1 MWQGPPSLHN
11 YGVDL
16 MKIVVT
22 PPAFCKSE
30 YLKSKLSS
38 LFPNT
43 VYNEKNDYLSESE
56 LIVFLK
62 DADAAIIGRDPFT
75 KSTLEALPQLKMISK
90 YGVGLDNLD
99 IPSIKEKGVGL
110 TVTAGTNKRSVA
122 ELTLSFMLGLC
133 HRIFIGAERIKRG
146 EWIREG
152 GRDLSGKKI
161 GIIGCGNVGKE
172 VVRILKPFGC
182 VILVCDIEDRSE
194 FCSDQGVTESSFES
208 LIEKSDIVTLHVPL
222 TSLTR
227 DMIDEVILRKMHANA
242 YLINTSR
249 GPVVK
254 TSALHEA
261 LVSKEISGAA
271 LDVFCSEPPDDIEFL
286 QLSNLMVTPHIGGNS
301 VEAVEAMGQAAID
314 NLVEFFEK

>member
-1 MWQGPPSLHN
+1 
-11 YGVDL
+11 
-16 MKIVVT
+16 MKVVVT

-43 VYNEKNDYLSESE
+43 VYSQKNNYLSESE
-56 LIVFLK
+56 LIGFLK
-62 DADAAIIGRDPFT
+62 NADAAIIGRDSIT
-75 KSTLEALPQLKMISK
+75 KATLEALPQLKIISK

-99 IPSIKEKGVGL
+99 IFSIKEKGVEL
-110 TVTAGTNKRSVA
+110 AVTAGTNKRSVA

-133 HRIFIGAERIKRG
+133 HRTFIGAERIKRG

-152 GRDLSGKKI
+152 GHNLSGKTI

-172 VVRILKPFGC
+172 VVHLLKPFGC

-194 FCSDQGVTESSFES
+194 FCSDQGVTESSMGS

-222 TSLTR
+222 TDLTR
-227 DMIDEVILRKMHANA
+227 NMIDETVLRKMQANA

-249 GPVVK
+249 GAVVNA
-254 TSALHEA
+254 SALHKA
-261 LVSKEISGAA
+261 LVSGEISGAA
-271 LDVFCSEPPDDIEFL
+271 LDVFCSEPPDDMAFL
-286 QLSNLMVTPHIGGNS
+286 ELPNLMVTPHIGGNS

-314 NLVEFFEK
+314 NLVEFFKK

>member
-1 MWQGPPSLHN
+1 
-11 YGVDL
+11 
-16 MKIVVT
+16 MKVVVT

-43 VYNEKNDYLSESE
+43 VYSEKNNYLSESE
-56 LIVFLK
+56 LIGFLK
-62 DADAAIIGRDPFT
+62 DADAAIIGRDSIT
-75 KSTLEALPQLKMISK
+75 KATLEALPQLKIISK

-99 IPSIKEKGVGL
+99 IFSIKEKGVEL
-110 TVTAGTNKRSVA
+110 AVTAGTNKRSVA

-133 HRIFIGAERIKRG
+133 HRTFIGAERIKRG

-152 GRDLSGKKI
+152 GHNLSGKTI
-161 GIIGCGNVGKE
+161 GIMGCGNVGKE
-172 VVRILKPFGC
+172 VVHLLKPFGC

-194 FCSDQGVTESSFES
+194 FCRDQGVTESSMGS
-208 LIEKSDIVTLHVPL
+208 LIEESDIVTLHVPL
-222 TSLTR
+222 TDLTR
-227 DMIDEVILRKMHANA
+227 NMIDESVLRKMQANA

-249 GPVVK
+249 GAVVK

-261 LVSKEISGAA
+261 LVSGEISGAA
-271 LDVFCSEPPDDIEFL
+271 LDVFCSEPPDDMAFL
-286 QLSNLMVTPHIGGNS
+286 ELPNLMVTPHIGGNS

-314 NLVEFFEK
+314 NLVEFFKK

>member
-1 MWQGPPSLHN
+1 
-11 YGVDL
+11 
-16 MKIVVT
+16 MKVVVT

-43 VYNEKNDYLSESE
+43 VYSQKNNYLSESE
-56 LIVFLK
+56 LIGFLK
-62 DADAAIIGRDPFT
+62 DADAAIIGRDSIT
-75 KSTLEALPQLKMISK
+75 KATLEALPQLKIISK

-99 IPSIKEKGVGL
+99 ISSIIEKGVEL
-110 TVTAGTNKRSVA
+110 AVTAGTNKRSVA
-122 ELTLSFMLGLC
+122 ELALSFMLGLC
-133 HRIFIGAERIKRG
+133 HRTFIGAERIKRG

-152 GRDLSGKKI
+152 GHNLSGKTI

-172 VVRILKPFGC
+172 VVHLLKPFGC

-194 FCSDQGVTESSFES
+194 FCRDQEVTESSIGS

-222 TSLTR
+222 TDLTR
-227 DMIDEVILRKMHANA
+227 NMIDETVLRKMQANA

-249 GPVVK
+249 GAVVK
-254 TSALHEA
+254 PSALHKA
-261 LVSKEISGAA
+261 LVSGEISGAA
-271 LDVFCSEPPDDIEFL
+271 LDVFCSEPPDDMAFL
-286 QLSNLMVTPHIGGNS
+286 ELPNLMVTPHIGGNS

-314 NLVEFFEK
+314 NLVEFFKK

>member
-1 MWQGPPSLHN
+1 
-11 YGVDL
+11 
-16 MKIVVT
+16 MKVVVT

-43 VYNEKNDYLSESE
+43 VYSQKNNYLSESE
-56 LIVFLK
+56 LIGFLK
-62 DADAAIIGRDPFT
+62 NADAAIIGRDSIT
-75 KSTLEALPQLKMISK
+75 KATLEALPQLKIISK

-99 IPSIKEKGVGL
+99 IFSIKEKGVEL
-110 TVTAGTNKRSVA
+110 AVTAGTNKRSVA

-133 HRIFIGAERIKRG
+133 HRTFIGAERIKRG

-152 GRDLSGKKI
+152 GHNLSGKTI
-161 GIIGCGNVGKE
+161 GIMGCGNVGKE
-172 VVRILKPFGC
+172 VVHLLKPFGC

-194 FCSDQGVTESSFES
+194 FCRDQGVTESSMGS

-222 TSLTR
+222 TDLTR
-227 DMIDEVILRKMHANA
+227 NMIDETVLRKMQANA

-249 GPVVK
+249 GAVVNP
-254 TSALHEA
+254 SGLHKA
-261 LVSKEISGAA
+261 LVSGEISGAA
-271 LDVFCSEPPDDIEFL
+271 LDVFCSEPPDDMAFL
-286 QLSNLMVTPHIGGNS
+286 ELPNLMVTPHIGGNS

-314 NLVEFFEK
+314 NLVEFFKK

>member
-1 MWQGPPSLHN
+1 
-11 YGVDL
+11 
-16 MKIVVT
+16 MKVVVT

-30 YLKSKLSS
+30 HLKSKLSS

-56 LIVFLK
+56 LIEFLK
-62 DADAAIIGRDPFT
+62 DADAAIIGRDPVT
-75 KSTLEALPQLKMISK
+75 KTTLEVLPQLKMISK

-133 HRIFIGAERIKRG
+133 HRTFIGAERLKRG

-152 GRDLSGKKI
+152 GRDLSGKII
-161 GIIGCGNVGKE
+161 GVIGCGNVGKE
-172 VVRILKPFGC
+172 VVHLLKPFGC
-182 VILVCDIEDRSE
+182 VVLVCDIEDRSA
-194 FCSDQGVTESSFES
+194 FCRDQGVTESSFES

-222 TSLTR
+222 TDLTR
-227 DMIDEVILRKMHANA
+227 DMINEVILRKMQANA

-249 GPVVK
+249 GPVVNP
-254 TSALHEA
+254 SALHES
-261 LVSKEISGAA
+261 LVSGGISGAA
-271 LDVFCSEPPDDIEFL
+271 LDVFCSEPPDDMEFL
-286 QLSNLMVTPHIGGNS
+286 QLPNLMVTPHIGGNS

>member
-1 MWQGPPSLHN
+1 
-11 YGVDL
+11 
-16 MKIVVT
+16 MKVVVT

-43 VYNEKNDYLSESE
+43 VYSQKNNYLSESE
-56 LIVFLK
+56 LIGFLK
-62 DADAAIIGRDPFT
+62 NADAAIIGRDSIT
-75 KSTLEALPQLKMISK
+75 KATLEALPQLKIISK

-99 IPSIKEKGVGL
+99 ISSIIEKGVEL
-110 TVTAGTNKRSVA
+110 AVTAGTNKRSVA

-133 HRIFIGAERIKRG
+133 HRTFIGAERIKRG

-152 GRDLSGKKI
+152 GHNLSGKTI
-161 GIIGCGNVGKE
+161 GIMGCGNVGKE
-172 VVRILKPFGC
+172 VVHLLKPFGC

-194 FCSDQGVTESSFES
+194 FCRDQGVTESSMGS

-222 TSLTR
+222 TDLTR
-227 DMIDEVILRKMHANA
+227 NMIDETVLRKMQANA

-249 GPVVK
+249 GAVLNA
-254 TSALHEA
+254 SALHKA
-261 LVSKEISGAA
+261 LVSGEISGAA
-271 LDVFCSEPPDDIEFL
+271 LDVFCSEPPDDMAFL
-286 QLSNLMVTPHIGGNS
+286 ELPNLMVTPHIGGNS

-314 NLVEFFEK
+314 NLVEFFKK

>member
-1 MWQGPPSLHN
+1 
-11 YGVDL
+11 
-16 MKIVVT
+16 MKVVVT

-30 YLKSKLSS
+30 HLKSKLSS

-43 VYNEKNDYLSESE
+43 VYNEKNDYLTESE
-56 LIVFLK
+56 LIEFLK
-62 DADAAIIGRDPFT
+62 DADAAIIGRDPVT
-75 KSTLEALPQLKMISK
+75 KTTLEVLPQLKMISK

-133 HRIFIGAERIKRG
+133 HRTFIGAERLKRG

-152 GRDLSGKKI
+152 GRDLSGKTI
-161 GIIGCGNVGKE
+161 GVIGCGNVGKE
-172 VVRILKPFGC
+172 VVHLLKPFGC
-182 VILVCDIEDRSE
+182 VVFVCDIEDRSE
-194 FCSDQGVTESSFES
+194 FCHDQGVTESSFES

-222 TSLTR
+222 TDLTR
-227 DMIDEVILRKMHANA
+227 DMINEVILRKMQANA

-249 GPVVK
+249 GPVVNP
-254 TSALHEA
+254 SALHES
-261 LVSKEISGAA
+261 LVSGGISGAA
-271 LDVFCSEPPDDIEFL
+271 LDVFCSEPPDDMGFL
-286 QLSNLMVTPHIGGNS
+286 QLPNLMVTPHIGGNS

>member
-1 MWQGPPSLHN
+1 
-11 YGVDL
+11 
-16 MKIVVT
+16 MKVVVT

-30 YLKSKLSS
+30 NLKSKLSN

-43 VYNEKNDYLSESE
+43 VYNDKNDYLSESE
-56 LIVFLK
+56 LIDFLK
-62 DADAAIIGRDPFT
+62 DADAAIIGRDPVT
-75 KSTLEALPQLKMISK
+75 KATLVALPQLKMISK

-133 HRIFIGAERIKRG
+133 HQTFIGAERLKRG

-152 GRDLSGKKI
+152 GHDLSGKTI

-172 VVRILKPFGC
+172 VVHLLKPFGG

-194 FCSDQGVTESSFES
+194 FCRDQGVTESSFES

-222 TSLTR
+222 TDLTR
-227 DMIDEVILRKMHANA
+227 DMIDEAILRKMQASA

-249 GPVVK
+249 GPVVNPF
-254 TSALHEA
+254 ALHEA
-261 LVSKEISGAA
+261 LVSGEISGAA
-271 LDVFCSEPPDDIEFL
+271 LDVFCSEPPDDMEFL
-286 QLSNLMVTPHIGGNS
+286 QLANLMVTPHIGGNS

-314 NLVEFFEK
+314 NLADFFKK

>member
-1 MWQGPPSLHN
+1 
-11 YGVDL
+11 
-16 MKIVVT
+16 MKVVVT

-43 VYNEKNDYLSESE
+43 VYSQKNNYLSESE
-56 LIVFLK
+56 LIGFLK
-62 DADAAIIGRDPFT
+62 NADAAIIGRDSIT
-75 KSTLEALPQLKMISK
+75 KATLEALPQLKIISK

-99 IPSIKEKGVGL
+99 IFSIKEKGVEL
-110 TVTAGTNKRSVA
+110 AVTAGTNKRSVA

-133 HRIFIGAERIKRG
+133 HRTFIGAERIKRG

-152 GRDLSGKKI
+152 GHNLSGKTI
-161 GIIGCGNVGKE
+161 GIMGCGNVGKE
-172 VVRILKPFGC
+172 VVHLLKPFGC

-194 FCSDQGVTESSFES
+194 FCRDQGVTESSIGS

-222 TSLTR
+222 TDLTR
-227 DMIDEVILRKMHANA
+227 NMIDETVLRKMQANA

-249 GPVVK
+249 GAVVNA
-254 TSALHEA
+254 SALHKA
-261 LVSKEISGAA
+261 LVSGEISGAA
-271 LDVFCSEPPDDIEFL
+271 LDVFCSEPPDDMAFL
-286 QLSNLMVTPHIGGNS
+286 ELPNLMVTPHIGGNS

-314 NLVEFFEK
+314 NLVEFFKK

>member
-1 MWQGPPSLHN
+1 
-11 YGVDL
+11 
-16 MKIVVT
+16 MKVVVT

-30 YLKSKLSS
+30 HLRTKLSS

-56 LIVFLK
+56 LVEFLK
-62 DADAAIIGRDPFT
+62 DADAAIIGRDPVT
-75 KSTLEALPQLKMISK
+75 KATLEALPQLKIISK

-99 IPSIKEKGVGL
+99 IPSIKEKGVEL
-110 TVTAGTNKRSVA
+110 AVTAGTNKRSVA

-133 HRIFIGAERIKRG
+133 HRTFMGAERIKRG

-152 GRDLSGKKI
+152 GNDLSGKTI

-172 VVRILKPFGC
+172 VVRLLKPFGC

-194 FCSDQGVTESSFES
+194 FCRDQGVTESSFES

-222 TSLTR
+222 TDLTR
-227 DMIDEVILRKMHANA
+227 DMIDEAILRKMQVNS
-242 YLINTSR
+242 YLINTCR
-249 GPVVK
+249 GPVVNS
-254 TSALHEA
+254 SALHKA
-261 LVSKEISGAA
+261 LESGEISGAA
-271 LDVFCSEPPDDIEFL
+271 LDVFCSEPPDDMEFL
-286 QLSNLMVTPHIGGNS
+286 QLPNLMVTPHIGGNS

-314 NLVEFFEK
+314 NLAVFFKK

>member
-1 MWQGPPSLHN
+1 
-11 YGVDL
+11 
-16 MKIVVT
+16 MKVVVT

-43 VYNEKNDYLSESE
+43 VYSQKNNYLSESE
-56 LIVFLK
+56 LIGFLK
-62 DADAAIIGRDPFT
+62 NADAAIIGRDSIT
-75 KSTLEALPQLKMISK
+75 KATLEALPQLKIISK

-99 IPSIKEKGVGL
+99 IFSIKEKGVEL
-110 TVTAGTNKRSVA
+110 AVTAGTNKRSVA

-133 HRIFIGAERIKRG
+133 HRTFIGAERIKRG

-152 GRDLSGKKI
+152 GHNLSGKTI

-172 VVRILKPFGC
+172 VVHLLKPFGC
-182 VILVCDIEDRSE
+182 VILVCDIEDRSK
-194 FCSDQGVTESSFES
+194 FCSDQGVIESSIGS

-222 TSLTR
+222 TDLTR
-227 DMIDEVILRKMHANA
+227 NMIDETVLRKMQANA

-249 GPVVK
+249 GAVVNP
-254 TSALHEA
+254 SALHKA
-261 LVSKEISGAA
+261 LISGEISGAA
-271 LDVFCSEPPDDIEFL
+271 LDVFCSEPPDDMAFL
-286 QLSNLMVTPHIGGNS
+286 ELPNLMVTPHIGGNS

-314 NLVEFFEK
+314 NLVEFFKK

>member
-1 MWQGPPSLHN
+1 
-11 YGVDL
+11 
-16 MKIVVT
+16 MKVVVT

-43 VYNEKNDYLSESE
+43 VYSEKNNYLSESE
-56 LIVFLK
+56 LIGFLK
-62 DADAAIIGRDPFT
+62 DADAAIIGRDSIT
-75 KSTLEALPQLKMISK
+75 KATLEALPQLKIISK

-99 IPSIKEKGVGL
+99 IFSIKEKGVEL
-110 TVTAGTNKRSVA
+110 AVTAGTNKRSVA

-133 HRIFIGAERIKRG
+133 HRTFIGAERIKRG

-152 GRDLSGKKI
+152 GHNLSGKTI
-161 GIIGCGNVGKE
+161 GIMGCGNVGKE
-172 VVRILKPFGC
+172 VVHLLKPFGC

-194 FCSDQGVTESSFES
+194 FCSDQGVTESSMGS

-222 TSLTR
+222 TDLTR
-227 DMIDEVILRKMHANA
+227 NMIDETVLRKMQADA

-249 GPVVK
+249 GAAVNP
-254 TSALHEA
+254 SALHKA
-261 LVSKEISGAA
+261 LVSGEISGAA
-271 LDVFCSEPPDDIEFL
+271 LDVFCSEPPDDMAFL
-286 QLSNLMVTPHIGGNS
+286 ELPNLMVTPHIGGNS

-314 NLVEFFEK
+314 NLVEFFKK

>member
-1 MWQGPPSLHN
+1 
-11 YGVDL
+11 
-16 MKIVVT
+16 MKVVVT

-43 VYNEKNDYLSESE
+43 VYSQKNNYLSESE
-56 LIVFLK
+56 LIGFLK
-62 DADAAIIGRDPFT
+62 NADAAIIGRDSIT
-75 KSTLEALPQLKMISK
+75 KATLEALPQLKIISK

-99 IPSIKEKGVGL
+99 IFSIKEKGVEL
-110 TVTAGTNKRSVA
+110 AVTAGTNKRSVA

-133 HRIFIGAERIKRG
+133 HRTFIGAERIKRG

-152 GRDLSGKKI
+152 GHNLSGKTI
-161 GIIGCGNVGKE
+161 GIMGCGNVGKE
-172 VVRILKPFGC
+172 VVHLLKPFGC

-194 FCSDQGVTESSFES
+194 FCRDQGVTESSMGS

-222 TSLTR
+222 TDLTR
-227 DMIDEVILRKMHANA
+227 NMIDETVLRKMQANA

-249 GPVVK
+249 GAVVNP
-254 TSALHEA
+254 SALHKA
-261 LVSKEISGAA
+261 LVSGEISGAA
-271 LDVFCSEPPDDIEFL
+271 LDVFCSEPPDDMAFL
-286 QLSNLMVTPHIGGNS
+286 ELPNLMVTPHIGGNS

-314 NLVEFFEK
+314 NLVEFFKK

>member
-1 MWQGPPSLHN
+1 
-11 YGVDL
+11 
-16 MKIVVT
+16 MKVVVT

-43 VYNEKNDYLSESE
+43 VYSQKNNYLSESE
-56 LIVFLK
+56 LIGFLK
-62 DADAAIIGRDPFT
+62 NADAAIIGRDSIT
-75 KSTLEALPQLKMISK
+75 KATLEALPQLKIISK

-99 IPSIKEKGVGL
+99 IFSIKEKGVEL
-110 TVTAGTNKRSVA
+110 AVTAGTNKRSVA
-122 ELTLSFMLGLC
+122 ELALSFMLGLC
-133 HRIFIGAERIKRG
+133 HRTFIGAERIKRG

-152 GRDLSGKKI
+152 GHNLSGKTI

-172 VVRILKPFGC
+172 VVHLLKPFGC

-194 FCSDQGVTESSFES
+194 FCRDQEVTESSIGS

-222 TSLTR
+222 TDLTR
-227 DMIDEVILRKMHANA
+227 NMIDETVLRKMQANA

-249 GPVVK
+249 GAVVNP
-254 TSALHEA
+254 SALHKA
-261 LVSKEISGAA
+261 LVSGEISGAA
-271 LDVFCSEPPDDIEFL
+271 LDVFCSEPPDDMAFL
-286 QLSNLMVTPHIGGNS
+286 ELPNLMVTPHIGGNS

-314 NLVEFFEK
+314 NLVEFFKK